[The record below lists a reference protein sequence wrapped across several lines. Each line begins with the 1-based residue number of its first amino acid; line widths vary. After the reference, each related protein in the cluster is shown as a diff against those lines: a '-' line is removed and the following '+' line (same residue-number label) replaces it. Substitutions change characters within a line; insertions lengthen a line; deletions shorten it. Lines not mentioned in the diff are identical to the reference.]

1 MVFMLEI
8 DYKFNYTFAYY
19 FDIFM
24 FWEWSHVGEIK

>member
-8 DYKFNYTFAYY
+8 DYNFNYTFAY

-24 FWEWSHVGEIK
+24 FWGWSHVSEIK